1 MLTQQDMNSSK
12 RINTTIG
19 DLVEAISLIADQA
32 GKTREEGRALTILAL
47 EDMLRRYRVKNIK
60 TSAR

>member
-1 MLTQQDMNSSK
+1 MTSSK
-12 RINTTIG
+12 RIDTTIG